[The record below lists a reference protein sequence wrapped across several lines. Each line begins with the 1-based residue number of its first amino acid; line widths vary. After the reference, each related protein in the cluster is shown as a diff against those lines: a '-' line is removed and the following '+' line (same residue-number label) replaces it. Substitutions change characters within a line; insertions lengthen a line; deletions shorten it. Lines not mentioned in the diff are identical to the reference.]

1 MTRSD
6 LLARGCA
13 AALVLAAAV
22 LALPAQAQSMP
33 QAPSTATAASPRL
46 YDELG
51 GQPGVARLGSELVRR
66 AIADPRLAPYFKDA
80 KADRLAAQL
89 SDQIC
94 QLAGGPCT
102 YKGADMKAAHAD
114 MEIDRRAFNALVE
127 VLQDTLDAQA
137 VPFAA
142 QRRLLALLAP
152 MHRDVVTVR

>member
-1 MTRSD
+1 MTRPT
-6 LLARGCA
+6 LVARGCA
-13 AALVLAAAV
+13 ALALACAA
-22 LALPAQAQSMP
+22 LALPAHAQQAS
-33 QAPSTATAASPRL
+33 L
-46 YDELG
+46 YDALG
-51 GQPGVARLGSELVRR
+51 GQPGVVRLSGELVRR
-66 AIADPRLAPYFKDA
+66 AVADARLAPYFKDA

-89 SDQIC
+89 ADQIC

-102 YKGADMKAAHAD
+102 YKGPDMQAAHAD

-127 VLQDTLDAQA
+127 VLQDALDAQA